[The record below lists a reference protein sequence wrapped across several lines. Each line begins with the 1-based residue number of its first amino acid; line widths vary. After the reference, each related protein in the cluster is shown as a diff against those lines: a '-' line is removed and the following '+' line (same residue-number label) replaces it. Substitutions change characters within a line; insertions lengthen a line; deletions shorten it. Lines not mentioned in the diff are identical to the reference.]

1 MSKAVKKAISL
12 PADLAADAEAIARD
26 ENKSLSA
33 VVQDALRGLKRSRL
47 RAEFRELQGYS
58 ADSGSRQGRAFRARA
73 RATAAPLKAVF
84 DTNIFVSAL
93 AIPGGQAERA
103 IDLVIDARVD
113 LCISKEIIHEVLG
126 VLAQKFS
133 KGPEELSRTAVFLS
147 ELAAVVSP
155 RRKLAVLGDEP
166 DNRIL
171 ECAEAGHADV
181 IVTGDRAMLNLKIYK
196 KIRILKLRQFLD
208 EITNDIR

>member
-1 MSKAVKKAISL
+1 
-12 PADLAADAEAIARD
+12 
-26 ENKSLSA
+26 
-33 VVQDALRGLKRSRL
+33 
-47 RAEFRELQGYS
+47 
-58 ADSGSRQGRAFRARA
+58 
-73 RATAAPLKAVF
+73 LKAVF

-103 IDLVIDARVD
+103 IDLVLDARVN

-147 ELAAVVSP
+147 ELAELVVP
-155 RRKLAVLGDEP
+155 RKKLAVLDDEP

-171 ECAEAGHADV
+171 ECAAMGNADV
-181 IVTGDRAMLNLKIYK
+181 IVTGDRAMLNLKKYQLV
-196 KIRILKLRQFLD
+196 RILSLRQFLD
-208 EITNDIR
+208 EISIADS

>member
-1 MSKAVKKAISL
+1 M
-12 PADLAADAEAIARD
+12 
-26 ENKSLSA
+26 
-33 VVQDALRGLKRSRL
+33 
-47 RAEFRELQGYS
+47 
-58 ADSGSRQGRAFRARA
+58 
-73 RATAAPLKAVF
+73 KAVF

-103 IDLVIDARVD
+103 IDLVIDARVN

-147 ELAAVVSP
+147 ELAELIVP
-155 RRKLAVLGDEP
+155 RKKLAVLDDEP

-171 ECAEAGHADV
+171 ECAVTGHADV
-181 IVTGDRAMLNLKIYK
+181 IVTGDRAMLSLKKYQE
-196 KIRILKLRQFLD
+196 IRILSLRQFLD
-208 EITNDIR
+208 EISVPDP